1 MNKEVVSLESGP
13 NYILLTPIALL
24 ETSRGGGHASLATN
38 IAGAYLGFFLVG
50 TNSKKN
56 NFFSFRGASK
66 IVALAFYYI
75 LAYRV
80 NDSNFD
86 L

>member
-1 MNKEVVSLESGP
+1 MKEVVSLESGP

-56 NFFSFRGASK
+56 NFFRSGGHPK
-66 IVALAFYYI
+66 L
-75 LAYRV
+75 L
-80 NDSNFD
+80 